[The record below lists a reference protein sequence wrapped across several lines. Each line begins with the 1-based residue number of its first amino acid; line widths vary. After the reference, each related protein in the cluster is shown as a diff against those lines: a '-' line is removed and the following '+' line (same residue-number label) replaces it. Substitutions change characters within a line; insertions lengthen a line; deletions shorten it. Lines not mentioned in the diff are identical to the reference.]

1 MSDSKYQ
8 AVIGLEVHV
17 QLDTASKSFSESAVQ
32 YGAPPNTLCD
42 PTVLA
47 LPGSLPVFNDKG
59 LDDAIT
65 LGLALGCTI
74 RRDSRFA
81 RKHYFYPDQPAGYQI
96 SQYEEPICE
105 GGAVTVLG
113 EGGAHQVALTRIH
126 LENDAGKN
134 THIPGGGSLV
144 DLNRCGVT
152 LCEIV
157 SEPVLTTAAQA
168 ADYMRSLRQVV
179 RYLGV
184 SEGDMEKGQ
193 LRCDA
198 NVSIR
203 PLGQRELGTRTE
215 LKNINSFKFVEKAI
229 EHEIARQIRVIEGG
243 EAVVQET
250 RLWDADAGQSRSMR
264 SKEEAMDY
272 RYFPDPDLPPL
283 EVSDERLARLRAALP
298 ELPAAAQARLLEL
311 GLSSDDANQL
321 TSERE
326 NLRYFDA
333 CLAAL
338 GASQGGAKLCANWIQ
353 AELLGELNRLGKSI
367 IKSPVTPKQLAGLLA
382 LIEDSSISGKIA
394 KTVLPKMMDSGEDA
408 KIIVERDG
416 LAQITDTA
424 ALEAIIDEIVAANAG
439 QVEKYQAGNTK
450 LLGFFVGQVMKATKG
465 QASPQLVNQLLR
477 KKIGD

>member
-1 MSDSKYQ
+1 MSEGKWQ

-17 QLDTASKSFSESAVQ
+17 QLDTESKSFSESAVQ
-32 YGAPPNTLCD
+32 YGAPPNALCD

-47 LPGSLPVFNDKG
+47 LPGALPVFNEKG
-59 LDDAIT
+59 LDYAMT

-105 GGAVTVLG
+105 GGAVTILSEAG
-113 EGGAHQVALTRIH
+113 TEKVALTRIH

-134 THIPGGGSLV
+134 THVSGGGSLV

-157 SEPVLTTAAQA
+157 SEPVIESAAQA
-168 ADYMRSLRQVV
+168 ANYMRSLRQVV

-198 NVSIR
+198 NVSVR
-203 PLGQRELGTRTE
+203 PRGQLELGTRTE

-229 EHEIARQIRVIEGG
+229 EHEIARQIHLIESGSQ
-243 EAVVQET
+243 VVQET

-283 EVSDERLARLRAALP
+283 TVSDERLERIGQSLP
-298 ELPAAAQARLLEL
+298 ELPVAANLRLQGL
-311 GLSSDDANQL
+311 GLSFEDAEQL
-321 TSERE
+321 TSERDS
-326 NLRYFDA
+326 LRYFDT
-333 CLAAL
+333 CLAAY
-338 GASQGGAKLCANWIQ
+338 GAGEGGAKLVANWIH
-353 AELLGELNRLGKSI
+353 AELLGELHRVGKTLQD
-367 IKSPVTPKQLAGLLA
+367 SPVPPEDLAGLLQ
-382 LIEDSSISGKIA
+382 LIADNTISGKIA
-394 KTVLPKMMDSGEDA
+394 KGVLPTMMATGEPA
-408 KIIVERDG
+408 RLIVERDG
-416 LAQITDTA
+416 LMQITDTA
-424 ALEAIIDEIVAANAG
+424 ELEAIVDKLVAANAG
-439 QVEKYQAGNTK
+439 QVEKYRAGNTK
-450 LLGFFVGQVMKATKG
+450 LIGFFVGQVMKATKG
-465 QASPQLVNQLLR
+465 QASPQLVNELLR
-477 KKIGD
+477 KKLD